1 MAKDLENKID
11 EEVEKVEEFDAE
23 EVEDIDYDDDEDFEE
38 AGFKVHKFSLF
49 DSPLEIITILFVIA
63 YLVFGIWKFFD
74 IYPQG
79 AQLKFVIE
87 FVFDLIAKVIPAV
100 ILIIAIEI
108 HEKLEMQEYN
118 LRLNSEY
125 MARYQQDLLERLNM
139 MDDKKTK

>member
-11 EEVEKVEEFDAE
+11 EEVEELDTAEAE
-23 EVEDIDYDDDEDFEE
+23 EIDYDEDEDYEE

-49 DSPLEIITILFVIA
+49 DSPLEIVTILFVIA
-63 YLVFGIWKFFD
+63 NLVFGIWSFFD
-74 IYPQG
+74 VYPQG
-79 AQLKFVIE
+79 AELKVVIG
-87 FVFDLIAKVIPAV
+87 FVFDLIAKTIPAV

-108 HEKLEMQEYN
+108 HEKLEMHEYN

-139 MDDKKTK
+139 MDDKKSE